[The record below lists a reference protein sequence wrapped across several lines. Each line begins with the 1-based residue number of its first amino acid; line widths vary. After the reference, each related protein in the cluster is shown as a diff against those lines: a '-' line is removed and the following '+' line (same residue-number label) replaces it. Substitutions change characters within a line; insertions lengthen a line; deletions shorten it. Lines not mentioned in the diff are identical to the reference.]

1 VPYQFRY
8 KIESKKLN
16 SRTIL
21 YRIDS
26 DSKSELGYKET
37 PIAIISETPEL
48 ETVSQEI
55 VYSSEKI
62 EAEGFSVEDKEDV
75 FNY

>member
-1 VPYQFRY
+1 V
-8 KIESKKLN
+8 
-16 SRTIL
+16 
-21 YRIDS
+21 
-26 DSKSELGYKET
+26 
-37 PIAIISETPEL
+37 IISETPEL